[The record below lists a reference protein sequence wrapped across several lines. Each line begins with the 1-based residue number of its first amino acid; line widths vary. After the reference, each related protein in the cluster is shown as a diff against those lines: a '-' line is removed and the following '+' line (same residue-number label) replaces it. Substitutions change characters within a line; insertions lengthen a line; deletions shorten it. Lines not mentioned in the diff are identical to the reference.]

1 MSDTSI
7 WLINRK
13 VMRSNSSLSSF
24 HKQLYVSNAKHT
36 SSRCGTL
43 QLASFPGRLDVEVSV
58 EMVIFF
64 MFFIT
69 FLKVYDDSTY
79 PH

>member
-24 HKQLYVSNAKHT
+24 HKQLYVSHATHT

-64 MFFIT
+64 VFYYVFES
-69 FLKVYDDSTY
+69 L
-79 PH
+79 